1 MLERALCR
9 LLLLLI
15 QFWGTVGLFRTLER
29 VYLRYSTI
37 TFLES
42 GFVYGPRGD
51 VQVGHCTEVKIAC
64 SVSEEQQPILYCYS
78 ELHQGQLP
86 VIRGLSALSV
96 ATKHF
101 IARETPPQVIILCF
115 KYLATQKHAVMGGGR
130 EYPTKHLYL

>member
-29 VYLRYSTI
+29 VCLRYSTI
-37 TFLES
+37 KFLES
-42 GFVYGPRGD
+42 SFVCGPRGD
-51 VQVGHCTEVKIAC
+51 LQVGHCTEVKLAC
-64 SVSEEQQPILYCYS
+64 SVSEEQQPILYCYCA
-78 ELHQGQLP
+78 LHQGQLP
-86 VIRGLSALSV
+86 IIRGLSALSV
-96 ATKHF
+96 ATKHI
-101 IARETPPQVIILCF
+101 IAGETPLVIILCF